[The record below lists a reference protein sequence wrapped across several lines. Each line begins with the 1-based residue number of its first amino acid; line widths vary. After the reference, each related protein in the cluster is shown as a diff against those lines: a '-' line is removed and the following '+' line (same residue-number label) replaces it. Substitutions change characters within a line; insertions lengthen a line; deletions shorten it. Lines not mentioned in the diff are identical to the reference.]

1 MNDVEFFEPSEIVKI
16 LDSTT
21 NERHRLQILLM
32 SDAGLRVSECTNLR
46 WSDCDF
52 KKRLLTTNTL
62 KQKDKEES
70 RTIPMSSRLY
80 EAFAKLI
87 EKTKTNDLRGYI
99 FANADGEPVGR
110 QAVNN
115 MLKDIQAKNPSLGNV
130 YPHRLRHSFA
140 TNLRANG
147 AELHDIRDLLGHDKV
162 ETSLIYAHGNANQ
175 LREKIE
181 GKQKKSLLKRLVS
194 WLVPAKRPTQI
205 NLTFVDSSF
214 VIGRNDELLQ
224 IENHM
229 AKGLHVVLVGSRGIG
244 KTHILESLKFPK
256 RVIELDNTKDFK
268 KSLLN
273 IILWLFNDDKE
284 SAAAMITGT
293 RDSKKWA
300 TKMSTE
306 SLQNLI
312 TIIRGIVEK
321 HEYILKIG
329 DIDDITPTV
338 AKGLEQL
345 KEHFQIITTSQKLKP
360 NVFGFISNFEKV
372 ELKPLDRTN
381 TLKMFHRLTEDL
393 HIENIEFT
401 KNKIWEVSEGL
412 PKTVFEIAERMRKE
426 PVLTG
431 DVVEDICNN
440 YLGRSVREID
450 LSMFLILVFGG
461 LMVYKFILRS
471 SGDVDAR
478 AIGGLIT
485 IILLFGRF
493 FVSRGRRQSL

>member
-1 MNDVEFFEPSEIVKI
+1 MQDVEFFEPSEIVAI
-16 LDSTT
+16 LDSTQ

-32 SDAGLRVSECTNLR
+32 SDAGLRVSETINLKWR
-46 WSDCDF
+46 DCDF
-52 KKRLLTTNTL
+52 KKRVILVDSL
-62 KQKDKEES
+62 KKRGENEK
-70 RTIPMSSRLY
+70 RAIPMSSRLY
-80 EAFAKLI
+80 DAFAKLVD
-87 EKTKTNDLRGYI
+87 KSKSHDLQGYI
-99 FANADGEPVGR
+99 FSGSDGQPVGR

-115 MLKDIQAKNPSLGNV
+115 MLKDIQAKNPRLGNV
-130 YPHRLRHSFA
+130 YPHKLRHSFA

-181 GKQKKSLLKRLVS
+181 GKQKKPLLKRLIS
-194 WLVPAKRPTQI
+194 WFLPAKRQAQI
-205 NLTFVDSSF
+205 NITFVDSSF
-214 VIGRNDELLQ
+214 VIGRNDELAQ
-224 IENHM
+224 IQSHM
-229 AKGLHVVLVGSRGIG
+229 EKGLHVVLVGPRGIG

-293 RDSKKWA
+293 RDANKWA

-312 TIIRGIVEK
+312 TIIRGVVER

-393 HIENIEFT
+393 HIENHEFT

-412 PKTVFEIAERMRKE
+412 PKTVFEIADRMRKE

-485 IILLFGRF
+485 IVLLFGRF